1 MRGREQTRYRGWIRI
16 VAAGP
21 SIDVESVGADA
32 DDTDQD
38 VRRMKA
44 GMHSLRRYTGYLR
57 TAFKR
62 PN

>member
-1 MRGREQTRYRGWIRI
+1 MEQTRYRGWIR
-16 VAAGP
+16 AGP
-21 SIDVESVGADA
+21 SIDAESAGADV
-32 DDTDQD
+32 DDTDQN

-62 PN
+62 PK